1 MSRACVVFLAAALP
15 WVAAVSAAAAP
26 RSDATAERRGGTLR
40 VDLRSDFDFIDP
52 SLAYFSHSW
61 QLGFMTEAKLLNFPD
76 REAGN
81 GGLRIVPE
89 VAKTLPAISRDGK
102 TYTFTLKNTYRF
114 HTGARITAAN
124 FVAAFNRNANPR
136 MRSPATRY
144 MGDIVGANAVMQ
156 GRASRISGVRALSP
170 YRLRIRLAKKSPDL
184 LSRLTMPF
192 FSAIPLNTPITPN
205 GVTAPAGFGGPYYV
219 QSWDKGRTAVLVR
232 NRFYRGPRPRNP
244 DQIVYNIGVSL
255 DAQRL
260 RCERGQSDI
269 CTFPPAQT
277 AELRDRYGVNRS
289 RFFVKGQAV
298 FWYLN
303 FNHDEPLFRG
313 NDRLKQAVNHALDR
327 PQMVRQHGELGGVP
341 TDQILPI
348 DFPGFRN
355 WNIYS
360 LRGPD
365 TTRARQLAQGNTRGG
380 NVRFWTFRT
389 SFGPSV
395 AQVVQFNLRQIGLD
409 TQITTFDN
417 QAAMLE
423 AARRP
428 GAPYDMLLNNWG
440 AGFYQNQY
448 GNYDSTLSGWSA
460 DYPDPYDFINVL
472 LAGRSIESSGG
483 NRAPSV
489 GRIQATFTRPVTTYR
504 VTATDPDGDP
514 LSFTWSK
521 EGSPCGAFT
530 FTGGTAVWAH
540 PHPPCPAEDVHPA
553 TITVDVTDGRFRCR
567 AVYSAGSAPGI
578 GASPGTCTGGSAGA
592 SSSYNLSY
600 FDEPSWNR
608 RMSQANALFGA
619 QRLRTYATL
628 DRDLMAG
635 PAPVAPYIN
644 TNARIFVSD
653 RVRNHVFH
661 KVYGTD
667 FAVLNLVD

>member
-1 MSRACVVFLAAALP
+1 MRRVGVVLLAAALP
-15 WVAAVSAAAAP
+15 WAAAVSAAAAP
-26 RSDATAERRGGTLR
+26 RGDATAERRGGTLR
-40 VDLRSDFDFIDP
+40 VDLTSDFDFIDP
-52 SLAYFSHSW
+52 ALAYFSHSW

-76 REAGN
+76 REGAQ
-81 GGLRIVPE
+81 GLRVVPE
-89 VAKTLPAISRDGK
+89 IAKTLPAISRDGK

-144 MGDIVGANAVMQ
+144 ISDIVGANAVMQ
-156 GRASRISGVRALSP
+156 GRRTRVSGVRALSP
-170 YRLRIRLAKKSPDL
+170 YRLQIRLTKKSPDL

-205 GVTAPAGFGGPYYV
+205 GVNAPAGFGGPYYV

-255 DAQRL
+255 DAQRS
-260 RCERGQSDI
+260 RCERGESDI
-269 CTFPPAQT
+269 CSFPPAQT
-277 AELRDRYGVNRS
+277 AELRDRYGVNRG

-303 FNHDEPLFRG
+303 FNHDQPLFRG
-313 NDRLKQAVNHALDR
+313 NDRLKQAVNHAIDR
-327 PQMVRQHGELGGVP
+327 PEMVRQHGELGGVP

-389 SFGPSV
+389 SYGPSV
-395 AQVVQFNLRQIGLD
+395 ASVVQFNLRQIGLN
-409 TQITTFDN
+409 TQITTFDS
-417 QAAMLE
+417 QAAMLN
-423 AARRP
+423 AARQP
-428 GAPYDMLLNNWG
+428 DAAYDMLLNNWG
-440 AGFYQNQY
+440 AGFYANQY
-448 GNYDSTLSGWSA
+448 GNYDSTLNGWSA
-460 DYPDPYDFINVL
+460 DYPDPYDFINIL
-472 LAGRSIESSGG
+472 LAGNTAGSAGG

-489 GRIQATFTRPVTTYR
+489 GRIQVSFARPVTTYR

-514 LSFTWSK
+514 LSFRWTK
-521 EGSPCGAFT
+521 DGSPCGVFT
-530 FTGGTAVWAH
+530 FAGGVASWSH
-540 PHPPCPAEDVHPA
+540 PDPPCPTEPFHPA
-553 TITVDVTDGRFRCR
+553 TITVEVSDGRFTCR
-567 AVYSAGSAPGI
+567 AVYPGGSAPG
-578 GASPGTCTGGSAGA
+578 ASAPGTCTAAAAGS
-592 SSSYNLSY
+592 SFNLSY
-600 FDEPSWNR
+600 FNEPAWNR
-608 RMSQANALFGA
+608 RMEAANLQYGA

-628 DRDLMAG
+628 DRDLMSG

-644 TNARIFVSD
+644 TNARVLVSS
-653 RVRNHVFH
+653 RVRNYVYH

-667 FAVLNLVD
+667 FGVLNLVD